1 MPGKIFGIGLPKT
14 GTTSIHKAMTIL
26 GFTSQHYFGDARTIE
41 QLRLADYDL
50 DVLRRL
56 EFACDLPI
64 PLIYRQLED
73 VYPGSKYILTERDI
87 DSWLASQ
94 IRATRKRSTPNLG
107 SPRSFLRA
115 LAYVATSTTR
125 VGTVAFI
132 EIILHRSTISFLAHA
147 SSSCCASTSPRD
159 RDGPRFADS
168 WIARNRVCRSR
179 TQTRV

>member
-1 MPGKIFGIGLPKT
+1 
-14 GTTSIHKAMTIL
+14 MTIL

-115 LAYVATSTTR
+115 LAYGCDVYHEGRYRCIYRDHLAQVDDFFSGARKLQLLRINVTKGKGWTTLCRFLDRPEPSVPFPHANKGVALEES
-125 VGTVAFI
+125 
-132 EIILHRSTISFLAHA
+132 
-147 SSSCCASTSPRD
+147 
-159 RDGPRFADS
+159 RF
-168 WIARNRVCRSR
+168 
-179 TQTRV
+179 